1 MGQIATIERSRLKA
15 LDIETV
21 IALSTAHNWPRV
33 RNMWNSLLHG
43 HGDRTECETQ
53 LTNRTYIMS
62 HSTEIKVEIG
72 LDSYHLHCGSRHP
85 AEYCG
90 VAANQSKTF
99 ADDAAGRMACFIQ
112 KPRKTNPCTR
122 AALAGSKWR

>member
-1 MGQIATIERSRLKA
+1 
-15 LDIETV
+15 
-21 IALSTAHNWPRV
+21 
-33 RNMWNSLLHG
+33 
-43 HGDRTECETQ
+43 
-53 LTNRTYIMS
+53 MS

-99 ADDAAGRMACFIQ
+99 ADDAALAVLWNMPHNGAGRMALFGVLYSEAEEN
-112 KPRKTNPCTR
+112 KSLYAGGTGWLKVEVVHCT
-122 AALAGSKWR
+122 

>member
-1 MGQIATIERSRLKA
+1 
-15 LDIETV
+15 
-21 IALSTAHNWPRV
+21 
-33 RNMWNSLLHG
+33 
-43 HGDRTECETQ
+43 
-53 LTNRTYIMS
+53 MS

-99 ADDAAGRMACFIQ
+99 ADDAALAV
-112 KPRKTNPCTR
+112 R
-122 AALAGSKWR
+122 AAWLCSEAEENKSLYAGSKWR

>member
-1 MGQIATIERSRLKA
+1 
-15 LDIETV
+15 
-21 IALSTAHNWPRV
+21 
-33 RNMWNSLLHG
+33 
-43 HGDRTECETQ
+43 
-53 LTNRTYIMS
+53 MS

-99 ADDAAGRMACFIQ
+99 ADDAALTGRMALFGVLYSEAEENKALYAGNTGWLKVEIIH
-112 KPRKTNPCTR
+112 CT
-122 AALAGSKWR
+122 